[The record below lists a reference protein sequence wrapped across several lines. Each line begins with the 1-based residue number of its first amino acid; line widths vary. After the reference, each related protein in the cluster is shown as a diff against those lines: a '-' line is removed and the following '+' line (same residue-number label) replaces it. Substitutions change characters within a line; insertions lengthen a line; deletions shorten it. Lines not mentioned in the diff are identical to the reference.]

1 MSFTA
6 SAAGRFGATAGNAPR
21 LSNKAAAAAGCFG
34 DGAAPCVDSAGRF
47 CGSAAAAGAA
57 RRVKMPYP
65 SPRQRPAASSRRL
78 PQQRQLLVP
87 AATAAARLP
96 SRRRRNVDDRTCVAQ
111 AETGRQ
117 PASPGG
123 CCTSELCQY
132 RISFVTMALRDTL
145 CNDSNDRALIRS
157 DREGM
162 TRERYPLDKV
172 QGSKCRNTSCATL
185 PLMDKL

>member
-1 MSFTA
+1 MA
-6 SAAGRFGATAGNAPR
+6 AAGPPAPPLIHR
-21 LSNKAAAAAGCFG
+21 VDAVPAVPAAAAASGI
-34 DGAAPCVDSAGRF
+34 
-47 CGSAAAAGAA
+47 
-57 RRVKMPYP
+57 RRL
-65 SPRQRPAASSRRL
+65 PRQRRRWRRVL
-78 PQQRQLLVP
+78 
-87 AATAAARLP
+87 AAAARLP

-132 RISFVTMALRDTL
+132 RIGFVTMALRDTL
-145 CNDSNDRALIRS
+145 CNDSNDHSLKRS

-172 QGSKCRNTSCATL
+172 QGSKCRNTSCAAL

>member
-1 MSFTA
+1 M
-6 SAAGRFGATAGNAPR
+6 
-21 LSNKAAAAAGCFG
+21 AAAGPP
-34 DGAAPCVDSAGRF
+34 APPLIHRVDAVPAV
-47 CGSAAAAGAA
+47 AAASGI
-57 RRVKMPYP
+57 RRL
-65 SPRQRPAASSRRL
+65 PRQRRRWRRVL
-78 PQQRQLLVP
+78 
-87 AATAAARLP
+87 AAAARLP

-132 RISFVTMALRDTL
+132 RIGFVTMALRDTL
-145 CNDSNDRALIRS
+145 CNDSNDHSLKRS

-172 QGSKCRNTSCATL
+172 QGSKCRNTSCAAL